1 MPGHSTSKLS
11 LSRHRCLAA
20 QCRSCGGGG
29 LEPVLDLG
37 RMPLSDRLVTR
48 AALAEA
54 EEPHFPLEVVFCP
67 ECTLVQILE
76 TVPAEVLFDR
86 NYPYFS
92 SYSATLL
99 AHSRLHAIELIER
112 RGLCDASLVIE
123 LASNDGYMLTNFV
136 ERGVPVLGIDPA
148 PGPVQAALARGVASR
163 CEFFTRKLA
172 AQMSAAGTCA
182 DVVIA
187 NNVLAHVSDTNGFVE
202 GIASILKT
210 NGLLTIEVP
219 YVRELIEHNEFD
231 TIYHEHLCYFSV
243 HALDALFRR
252 HSLYLNDAIVLPIHG
267 GSLRLN
273 VERTERPSSRLRDL
287 AERERALGMH
297 RVSYYETFASRVE
310 RLVDDLRELLF
321 TLKRQGKSIAAY
333 GAAAKGAILLNVLG
347 LGTEIVDFVVDKNP
361 HKQGR
366 LMPGVHVPILDP
378 AQLLV
383 RRPDYAL
390 ILPWNFAEEIM
401 AQQSAYARA
410 GGNFI
415 IPVPRPTII

>member
-1 MPGHSTSKLS
+1 
-11 LSRHRCLAA
+11 
-20 QCRSCGGGG
+20 
-29 LEPVLDLG
+29 
-37 RMPLSDRLVTR
+37 
-48 AALAEA
+48 
-54 EEPHFPLEVVFCP
+54 
-67 ECTLVQILE
+67 
-76 TVPAEVLFDR
+76 
-86 NYPYFS
+86 
-92 SYSATLL
+92 
-99 AHSRLHAIELIER
+99 
-112 RGLCDASLVIE
+112 
-123 LASNDGYMLTNFV
+123 
-136 ERGVPVLGIDPA
+136 
-148 PGPVQAALARGVASR
+148 
-163 CEFFTRKLA
+163 
-172 AQMSAAGTCA
+172 
-182 DVVIA
+182 
-187 NNVLAHVSDTNGFVE
+187 
-202 GIASILKT
+202 
-210 NGLLTIEVP
+210 
-219 YVRELIEHNEFD
+219 
-231 TIYHEHLCYFSV
+231 
-243 HALDALFRR
+243 
-252 HSLYLNDAIVLPIHG
+252 
-267 GSLRLN
+267 
-273 VERTERPSSRLRDL
+273 
-287 AERERALGMH
+287 MH